1 MNTPSEL
8 FDFYE
13 TYLNMYE
20 EADKKKPKPTVLPR
34 SRETDI
40 GDQTTKGWNDR
51 SMAELDWDEKQIK
64 RPTNSA
70 AQASRLRKI
79 VGTQRRQDI
88 ESGVRNEDVEYVLD
102 YLIDEGFT
110 DSYESAIEIVEAMS
124 DEWLECIIDERT
136 RYAKE
141 TGKSATSGR
150 PSERGG
156 LKNQSGD
163 VRKAAL
169 LHVMKKPPSGAG
181 VRMGASGQPIPGGG
195 SGSRQTKK
203 ERGAKVKETPKTYV
217 TSTQK
222 EEMRKRAEDN
232 IGSRFD

>member
-8 FDFYE
+8 FDFYGA
-13 TYLNMYE
+13 YVNMYE
-20 EADKKKPKPTVLPR
+20 ATDKTKPKPTVLSR
-34 SRETDI
+34 SRETNI

-51 SMAELDWDEKQIK
+51 SMAELDWHEKQTE

-70 AQASRLRKI
+70 RLRKI
-79 VGTQRRQDI
+79 IGTQRRQDK
-88 ESGVRNEDVEYVLD
+88 ESGLRKEDVRYVLD

-110 DSYESAIEIVEAMS
+110 DSYEGAIEIVEYMS
-124 DEWLECIIDERT
+124 DEWFEGIIDERT
-136 RYAKE
+136 RFAKE
-141 TGKSATSGR
+141 TGKSFTSGR
-150 PSERGG
+150 TSERGG
-156 LKNQSGD
+156 LKNKSDD

-169 LHVMKKPPSGAG
+169 LHVMKNPPSGAG

-203 ERGAKVKETPKTYV
+203 EPGAKVKETPKTYV

-222 EEMRKRAEDN
+222 EAMRKRAEDN